1 MLLKKVVFNDGL
13 RYRLDMDE
21 VRRCNKRMFMA
32 FSGET
37 NFVRLSDNNTYV
49 NTRNCHTYF
58 GD

>member
-1 MLLKKVVFNDGL
+1 MLLKKVVFKDGL

-21 VRRCNKRMFMA
+21 VRRRDYRIYVPF
-32 FSGET
+32 FGSG
-37 NFVRLSDNNTYV
+37 NFVKIANNTYV